1 MAEPMKNSGKA
12 NPRPDVD
19 RLIHEPARYLIVA
32 TLYVVES
39 ADFLFL
45 ERQTG
50 LTKGNL
56 SSHLSKLESAGYVS
70 ILKEFVEKKPH
81 TMLALTEAG
90 RKAFKAYREGMK
102 RMLKK
107 LPD

>member
-1 MAEPMKNSGKA
+1 MPDPIRKKGEGKS
-12 NPRPDVD
+12 PQPVD
-19 RLIHEPARYLIVA
+19 RIIHEPARYLIMA
-32 TLYVVES
+32 YLYVADS

-56 SSHLSKLESAGYVS
+56 SSHLGKLESAGYVS
-70 ILKEFVEKKPH
+70 IQKEFMDKKPH
-81 TMLALTEAG
+81 TMLALTQAG

-102 RMLKK
+102 KRLNN